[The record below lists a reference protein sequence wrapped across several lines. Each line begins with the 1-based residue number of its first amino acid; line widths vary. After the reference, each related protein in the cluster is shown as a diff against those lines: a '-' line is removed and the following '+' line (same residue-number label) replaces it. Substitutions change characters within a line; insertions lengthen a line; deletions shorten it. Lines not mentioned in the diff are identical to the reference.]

1 MPVYFLC
8 GAQIMLDMLQCS
20 MYAEYTIK
28 PNKGLIMKSL
38 AAVLLFLLSAH
49 AAQAQQATTTP
60 PVQQQQASVD
70 PYIASITPQQPVA
83 QEHPAPQQPAP
94 EARPW
99 EYGQSVITDI
109 RQMNF

>member
-1 MPVYFLC
+1 M
-8 GAQIMLDMLQCS
+8 
-20 MYAEYTIK
+20 K
-28 PNKGLIMKSL
+28 PL
-38 AAVLLFLLSAH
+38 AAVLIFFLTAH
-49 AAQAQQATTTP
+49 VAQAQQATTTP
-60 PVQQQQASVD
+60 PLAQQQQASVD

-83 QEHPAPQQPAP
+83 QEPNAPQQPAV

>member
-1 MPVYFLC
+1 M
-8 GAQIMLDMLQCS
+8 
-20 MYAEYTIK
+20 K
-28 PNKGLIMKSL
+28 PL
-38 AAVLLFLLSAH
+38 AAVLIFFLTAH
-49 AAQAQQATTTP
+49 AAQAQQATSTPP

-83 QEHPAPQQPAP
+83 QEPNAPQQPAVEP
-94 EARPW
+94 RPW

>member
-1 MPVYFLC
+1 MLRC
-8 GAQIMLDMLQCS
+8 TILLDMLQCS
-20 MYAEYTIK
+20 MYAGFIIK
-28 PNKGLIMKSL
+28 PNKGLIMKFL
-38 AAVLLFLLSAH
+38 VAVLIFALSAH

-83 QEHPAPQQPAP
+83 QEHPAPQHPAP